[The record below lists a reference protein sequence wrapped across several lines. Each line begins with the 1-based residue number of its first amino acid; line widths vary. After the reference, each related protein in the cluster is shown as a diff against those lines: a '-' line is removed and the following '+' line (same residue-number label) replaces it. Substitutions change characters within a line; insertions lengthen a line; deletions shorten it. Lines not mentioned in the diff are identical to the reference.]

1 MFRGRTDLAIDDK
14 ARIMLPVKFRE
25 YLAKKDETTLFLT
38 NIDNCLRAYPTA
50 VWSEIEQK
58 ILARPVRTDDE
69 RNFKRFF
76 LGGVQECPL
85 DKQGRILVPQSLR
98 KYAGLEKDVAII
110 GLTSHFE
117 IWNID
122 RYEKTNPQINT
133 EEILSLRHDL
143 GV

>member
-1 MFRGRTDLAIDDK
+1 MFRGRNDLAIDDK
-14 ARIMLPVKFRE
+14 GRIMLPIKFRE
-25 YLAKKDETTLFLT
+25 ALSKKDETTLILT
-38 NIDNCLRAYPTA
+38 NIDDCLKAYPTT

-58 ILARPVRTDDE
+58 ILLRPDRTNAE

-133 EEILSLRHDL
+133 EEILSLRYDL
-143 GV
+143 GL